1 MRIFQSSLKQSRIA
15 LIETL
20 LLSVCLLVCA
30 RENYSVSRGIRLIS
44 RKAVSPSA
52 SSFNVRRKRTA
63 LTTTLPTLP
72 KAASRARL
80 SRPRSALNIS
90 GTKSAGR
97 RDLNPYSCRHTTAT
111 EAVKKGVELPVV
123 QQIMRH
129 SKLAST
135 QRYIHVSTEAAHKAI
150 NSLNRTERP
159 KDSEG

>member
-30 RENYSVSRGIRLIS
+30 RENYSVSRGIRLIL

-63 LTTTLPTLP
+63 LTTLPTLP
-72 KAASRARL
+72 KAASRARS

-90 GTKSAGR
+90 VMKSGDR

-129 SKLAST
+129 SKLSST